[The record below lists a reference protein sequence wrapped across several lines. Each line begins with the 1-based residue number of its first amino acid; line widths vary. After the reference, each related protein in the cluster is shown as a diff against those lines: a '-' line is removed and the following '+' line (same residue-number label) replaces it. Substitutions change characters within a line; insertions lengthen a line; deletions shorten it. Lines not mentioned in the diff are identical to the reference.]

1 MFLAASHANK
11 NKKEA
16 SSFACRVV
24 HVDGLLSFPVSPH
37 RLHWKPTKRTQRK
50 EKKNTL
56 WMDRTKQVQLSL
68 GNVQFEDVVL
78 KEREGKEY
86 RS

>member
-1 MFLAASHANK
+1 MG
-11 NKKEA
+11 
-16 SSFACRVV
+16 SSLFQ
-24 HVDGLLSFPVSPH
+24 FPLTVFIGNRP
-37 RLHWKPTKRTQRK
+37 RERK
-50 EKKNTL
+50 EKKKTL

>member
-1 MFLAASHANK
+1 
-11 NKKEA
+11 
-16 SSFACRVV
+16 
-24 HVDGLLSFPVSPH
+24 
-37 RLHWKPTKRTQRK
+37 
-50 EKKNTL
+50 
-56 WMDRTKQVQLSL
+56 MDRTKQVQLSL